1 MKIAQRFSAGWSVV
15 QPQSPRSGRLNR
27 PADFVNFSAVR
38 FADLSQCLGS
48 APSAEALG
56 YSQPSTSPTFEA
68 RPPATCHLPPDT
80 VCTLDTWLPLV
91 LSSYKQYPLF
101 THFADCKRFTRK
113 PDDPGYHSS
122 AVYASVHTSGYSVL
136 TFLI

>member
-68 RPPATCHLPPDT
+68 RPPATCHRIL
-80 VCTLDTWLPLV
+80 CAHWILGCH
-91 LSSYKQYPLF
+91 LF
-101 THFADCKRFTRK
+101 FLATNSI
-113 PDDPGYHSS
+113 HSS
-122 AVYASVHTSGYSVL
+122 HTSQIASDLHENL
-136 TFLI
+136 TRPWVSFICRLR